1 MPPPSVPPPSAPL
14 PSAPPCTTGARP
26 RLLQAFAVLL
36 DHGVAAHPGIDADPA
51 TARDLLRSAI
61 LAEFPDAL
69 VSYVFWTAADE
80 AAFAPDGSL
89 LRPLVLHHSG
99 AEVARSAHAAL
110 RAQGLRATDGDA
122 PGTLRLDPAG
132 NTTWPA
138 ASACRYTVRC

>member
-1 MPPPSVPPPSAPL
+1 MPV
-14 PSAPPCTTGARP
+14 PSAPPCTTGARH

-51 TARDLLRSAI
+51 TARGLLRSAI

-99 AEVARSAHAAL
+99 AEAARSAHAAL
-110 RAQGLRATDGDA
+110 RAQGLRASDGDA
-122 PGTLRLDPAG
+122 PDTLLLDPAG
-132 NTTWPA
+132 DATRSADP
-138 ASACRYTVRC
+138 ACRYAVRC

>member
-1 MPPPSVPPPSAPL
+1 
-14 PSAPPCTTGARP
+14 
-26 RLLQAFAVLL
+26 VLL